1 MRRPVSEQREVLTV
15 GQLDPAEGLVGDNW
29 STRGSSMTEDGKA
42 HPEMQLNIMNA
53 CSTALVAP
61 DSDRWAL
68 AGDQLYVDLD
78 FIPVDPHVEWR
89 QRSVESDERGY
100 LSREQSRLRSLQV
113 LVREG
118 PLQPPEMA
126 ASGYR

>member
-1 MRRPVSEQREVLTV
+1 MERKTIDARELSLEKGFTCY
-15 GQLDPAEGLVGDNW
+15 NC
-29 STRGSSMTEDGKA
+29 EDCPNA
-42 HPEMQLNIMNA
+42 YREMQFNIMNA

-78 FIPVDPHVEWR
+78 FSPVDPHVEWR